1 MNATRSV
8 ILINDPGVDGAFTTS
23 LALLDPR
30 IEIAAVLATPG
41 NVSAQQA
48 TRNLRTILDLVDPP
62 RLPRLGIAPP
72 ASFDV
77 DGRQLHG
84 ANGLA
89 GLQFPAI
96 EPMHSQTSERL
107 LVELARANPE
117 THTVLLMGPATVLA
131 SALDREPALP
141 KLLRQVIMVGGSWK
155 SPGNCGPGIDFHFR
169 CDPESA
175 KKVLNAGFNLT
186 LIPLDANA
194 GLVVSP
200 AEMELFSC
208 GTPTGEFLRQLIQSG
223 IRFAASQ
230 HGVEGFP
237 MKDMAALLTLLH
249 GDEIHQTPMA
259 VDVETRGEITRGMS
273 VFDTRWATTAQP
285 NASVVQSFPEGLMAR
300 YLEYITPRVDLG

>member
-175 KKVLNAGFNLT
+175 KK
-186 LIPLDANA
+186 
-194 GLVVSP
+194 SP
-200 AEMELFSC
+200 ECRFQSHPHPPRRQC
-208 GTPTGEFLRQLIQSG
+208 GSG
-223 IRFAASQ
+223 
-230 HGVEGFP
+230 GFP
-237 MKDMAALLTLLH
+237 RRHGTLFMRHTHWRVPQATDPVRHPVRGQPTRCGGLPHEGH
-249 GDEIHQTPMA
+249 GRPAHA
-259 VDVETRGEITRGMS
+259 VTRG
-273 VFDTRWATTAQP
+273 
-285 NASVVQSFPEGLMAR
+285 
-300 YLEYITPRVDLG
+300 